1 MNLKEM
7 MSTCEGLKGGQGRVK
22 LFNSITISKAQSSNK
37 NILKGKYVGLFNQE
51 SNSLGWITGVF
62 LI

>member
-51 SNSLGWITGVF
+51 SNSLG
-62 LI
+62 